1 MDIRNLSGVAFLRQM
16 SRHEEVPTVI
26 RRGAGFLTIAVLVF
40 LAIAVGASPPDPG
53 WIEGLS
59 DAADGDDVVSQLS
72 ETVGSAE
79 GGTDKSLSPP
89 STLPHS
95 PPLQQSASNPLLL
108 QVERGP
114 PVSPAA

>member
-1 MDIRNLSGVAFLRQM
+1 M
-16 SRHEEVPTVI
+16 I

-40 LAIAVGASPPDPG
+40 LTIAVGASPPDPV
-53 WIEGLS
+53 WIEGLY

-72 ETVGSAE
+72 ETVGSVEAD
-79 GGTDKSLSPP
+79 TDKSLSPP
-89 STLPHS
+89 QASLHS

-114 PVSPAA
+114 PVSAAA

>member
-1 MDIRNLSGVAFLRQM
+1 M
-16 SRHEEVPTVI
+16 
-26 RRGAGFLTIAVLVF
+26 IAVLVF
-40 LAIAVGASPPDPG
+40 LTIAAGASPPDPV
-53 WIEGLS
+53 WIEGLY

-79 GGTDKSLSPP
+79 GDTDKSLSPP
-89 STLPHS
+89 HTLPHS
-95 PPLQQSASNPLLL
+95 PPLQQSASSDPLLL